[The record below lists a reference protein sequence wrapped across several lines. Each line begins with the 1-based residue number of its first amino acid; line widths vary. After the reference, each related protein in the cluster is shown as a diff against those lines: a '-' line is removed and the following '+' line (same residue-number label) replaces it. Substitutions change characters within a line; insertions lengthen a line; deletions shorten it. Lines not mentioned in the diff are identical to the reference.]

1 MSHHEEDDRR
11 GCLRSTDFRRERH
24 DAIGLASHQSA
35 RGGVVQG
42 KGRDGDLVKPPESHL
57 TATADSPLTTDAI
70 DDDIPRGRIEDI
82 KESPKGDD
90 GEEPVS
96 GMLQSCPDFLEVE
109 LGHHDDQHQETE
121 DEEAVLVFLFHSG
134 FCCS

>member
-1 MSHHEEDDRR
+1 MKLAIFSKKRQVQEI
-11 GCLRSTDFRRERH
+11 
-24 DAIGLASHQSA
+24 DAN
-35 RGGVVQG
+35 G
-42 KGRDGDLVKPPESHL
+42 KVTVRPFF
-57 TATADSPLTTDAI
+57 TYLTTLVRKTDGERVTVQVKFREACGAP
-70 DDDIPRGRIEDI
+70 DPLACPMFIEVARD
-82 KESPKGDD
+82 KMNLSWQKYTSDD